1 MFSFVVFTESL
12 EAVSYF
18 TMESVGRVRGGE
30 RTLHADYICR
40 NQWLEVDSL
49 SLYSHLGLVLLE
61 SLLVLL
67 F

>member
-1 MFSFVVFTESL
+1 MFSFVVFTESM
-12 EAVSYF
+12 EAASLHWR
-18 TMESVGRVRGGE
+18 SVGRLKGGE